1 MQTTTSKSPSA
12 DAAKRLSSN
21 PAHGPGEAQN
31 PETTDNAPAEPTRE
45 ELFEQCKG
53 LATATCILDRFEG
66 ELRRTGVVGS
76 VDNFKILL
84 LTTITRFF
92 KQPVSVV
99 LKGDATA
106 GKSFTVDT
114 VLGYVPSEG
123 YEFMSGMSEK
133 ALMYWKRDLRHKM
146 LCIGEF
152 AGLQSETGNPWL
164 RQLLTEGNIRY
175 VVTGEDRG
183 EGRTSHDLV
192 IEGPVGLIMTTTAQ
206 KLHPEDESRMLSL
219 FLDDSPE
226 HTAAVLRSQAMKEAG
241 LEHAPSDTV
250 PWQALHKWVAAGS
263 KAVVIPFGLDLAAK
277 ADPTNGRMKRD
288 FPKVLALVKAHA
300 LLHQATREQ
309 DANGRIMAT
318 LADYEAVHA
327 LLAVPLSEGQA
338 ETLDP
343 HVNDIIAAVSVLS
356 SGAAHE
362 DGVPQH
368 AIVDFFDG
376 DDPQKR
382 IAKSTVSR
390 RVKKALEQGYLKA
403 GHYKPGVGHQLKIDK
418 PRIKVRAALPDP
430 ASLAQETCGK
440 E

>member
-1 MQTTTSKSPSA
+1 MRKLTSKSPSA
-12 DAAKRLSSN
+12 DVATRLSSN
-21 PAHGPGEAQN
+21 PGHGPGEAQN
-31 PETTDNAPAEPTRE
+31 PATTDNARAEPTRD
-45 ELFEQCKG
+45 ELFEQCKE
-53 LATATCILDRFEG
+53 LATATCILNCFEK
-66 ELRRTGVVGS
+66 ELRRSGVVGS
-76 VDNFKILL
+76 VDNFKIVLL
-84 LTTITRFF
+84 ATITRFF

-114 VLGYVPSEG
+114 TLRYVPDEG
-123 YEFMSGMSEK
+123 YESMSGMSPK
-133 ALMYWKRDLRHKM
+133 ALMYWKCDLRHKM

-175 VVTGEDRG
+175 VVTGEDNG
-183 EGRTSHDLV
+183 EGRTSREMV
-192 IEGPVGLIMTTTAQ
+192 IEGPVGLIMTTTTQ
-206 KLHPEDESRMLSL
+206 KLHPEDESRMISL

-226 HTAAVLRSQAMKEAG
+226 HTSAVLRSQAMKDAG
-241 LEHAPSDTV
+241 LEAAPSNTV
-250 PWQALHKWVAAGS
+250 PWQALHRWVAAGS

-318 LADYEAVHA
+318 LADYEAVHD

-356 SGAAHE
+356 LGATQE

-376 DDPQKR
+376 DDPQRR

-430 ASLAQETCGK
+430 ASLLQETCGK

>member
-1 MQTTTSKSPSA
+1 MRPNIPQSPSA
-12 DAAKRLSSN
+12 DVASRSTNN
-21 PAHGPGEAQN
+21 PGHRAREAQH
-31 PETTDNAPAEPTRE
+31 PDTAGDATAEPTRE
-45 ELFEQCKG
+45 ELFEQCKH

-66 ELRRTGVVGS
+66 ELRRRGVVGS
-76 VDNFKILL
+76 VDHFKVLL

-114 VLGYVPSEG
+114 VLSYVPSDG
-123 YEFMSGMSEK
+123 YESMSGMSEK

-175 VVTGEDRG
+175 VVTGEDNG
-183 EGRTSHDLV
+183 EGRTSHEMV

-241 LEHAPSDTV
+241 LEPAQPDPA
-250 PWQALHKWVAAGS
+250 PWQALHRWVAAGS
-263 KAVVIPFGLDLAAK
+263 KTAVIPFGVDLAAQ

-300 LLHQATREQ
+300 LLHEATRER
-309 DANGRIMAT
+309 DAEGRIVAT
-318 LADYEAVHA
+318 LADYEAVHE

-356 SGAAHE
+356 LDAMHE

-376 DDPQKR
+376 DDPQRR

-390 RVKKALEQGYLKA
+390 RVKKALDQGYLKA
-403 GHYKPGVGHQLKIDK
+403 GHFKPGVGHQLHIDK
-418 PRIKVRAALPDP
+418 PRVKVRSALPHP
-430 ASLAQETCGK
+430 ARLLQVTLGK